1 MTGSHAMDTGIDA
14 LAAYIRRYAP
24 SAGYDLAAWGEQA
37 RLARDAEMDSGTLAR
52 ILTGQRMP
60 KPDKLWPLAKA
71 LGRPYPELLVESQI
85 IPADS
90 LAHMAQPAVPSLPI
104 TAEVLADQWGVRD
117 AKGRELV
124 QDMLDRLRMLAQ
136 QPPGDQPEDH
146 GSAEA
151 HG

>member
-1 MTGSHAMDTGIDA
+1 MDTGIEA
-14 LAAYIRRYAP
+14 LAAYVRHHAP
-24 SAGYDLAAWGEQA
+24 SAGYNLDAWGEQA
-37 RLARDAEMDSGTLAR
+37 RLARAADMDSGTLAR
-52 ILTGQRMP
+52 ILACQRMP

-71 LGRPYPELLVESQI
+71 LGRPYSELLVESQI

-124 QDMLDRLRMLAQ
+124 HDMLDRLRMLAQ
-136 QPPGDQPEDH
+136 QPRDDH
-146 GSAEA
+146 QGSAEA